1 MNLKEIMVLVDGQDK
16 THEVRVIQH
25 DAKSNKML
33 ISYFKGEK
41 VYPYSCS
48 RVQKLENPKVIEL
61 NECVAFVDGM
71 PVFEPQAILDFG
83 ARIRII
89 GYRGIAETVL
99 PSAFCLVENS
109 ACNNDAASILNYL
122 KDISQYTSK
131 AKEENA
137 FLKREMDKLTFVHPE
152 SVLSCYL
159 NRLPIQERTPEMDG
173 VIFPFRFNLSQKKA
187 LENALAHSVSVIE
200 GPPGTGKT
208 QTILNI
214 IANLIAV
221 QKKSVGVVS
230 NNNEAVKNVIEKL
243 SKGGYGFLTAML
255 GKSENQDAFFADM
268 PASQVKEWDCEEE
281 KKALMEQL
289 ASMNVKL
296 DHLLQADRKRAQL
309 KQELLG
315 WRLEQEHFEIYY
327 DRQAVEEIAKLP
339 LLKANPD
346 QIISFLAETT
356 LAQERQQSDKIFY
369 KLKLLIKYGIWN
381 QKVLRQHETSVLL
394 GLQKAF
400 YKKQISK
407 LEKEIID
414 YNHQLEGACFED
426 LLKDHQQLS
435 EKFFR
440 KCLNESHGKMAA
452 PNFSKKNFKF
462 RFQEFIKTFPII
474 LSTTHAL
481 RLSIPQNYLLDYVII
496 DEASQ
501 VDLITGVLALSCCR
515 NVIIVGDTKQLPQIT
530 NDKIKTKLKTEAAT
544 PIYDYFA
551 HSILS
556 SAINLYGD
564 QLPRE
569 ILREHYRCHP
579 RIIEF
584 CNQKYYD
591 GELIPFTETSLSEH
605 PLVLYRTV
613 EGNHMRQVTQG
624 NQKGIYNQRELD
636 VIIQEVLTA
645 PEFAMDQ
652 GSIGIVTPYRKQADE
667 AGRIISGGV
676 QSDTVHKYQGR
687 EKDTMIMSTVLS
699 GTRGEYSLNF
709 VDDPQMINVA
719 VSRAIRQF
727 ILVTDHDLFYKK
739 GKDIGDLI
747 RYIQYSTLDE
757 NVIESQVVSI
767 FDLLYQKYS
776 SKLLRLKAKMKSSA
790 PYQSEEALRVLLE
803 DILSKEEFHRFSY
816 TQQVLLRNL
825 LHDTGLLTPDELR
838 YVNNRASLDFVV
850 FYKQDKTCVLVIEV
864 DGFAFH
870 ENKPDQFIRD
880 ELKDNILKKYGIRVL
895 RLPTNGSGEDEKI
908 RNALRDCIA

>member
-1 MNLKEIMVLVDGQDK
+1 MDLKETMVLVDGQDK
-16 THEVRVIQH
+16 TDEIRFIQH
-25 DAKSNKML
+25 DAKNNKML
-33 ISYFKGEK
+33 ISYFKGNK

-48 RVQKLENPKVIEL
+48 RVQKFENPKEIKL
-61 NECVAFVDGM
+61 NGCIAYADGM
-71 PVFEPQAILDFG
+71 PIFEPQAILDFG
-83 ARIRII
+83 KRIRII
-89 GYRGIAETVL
+89 GYRGIAKTVL
-99 PSAFCLVENS
+99 PSAFSLIENS
-109 ACNNDAASILNYL
+109 AGNNDAESILKYL
-122 KDISQYTSK
+122 RDISQYTSEK
-131 AKEENA
+131 KEESA
-137 FLKREMDKLTFVHPE
+137 FLKREMDNLTFVHPE
-152 SVLSCYL
+152 SVLGSYL

-187 LENALAHSVSVIE
+187 LENALTHSVSVIE

-221 QKKSVGVVS
+221 QEKSVGIVS

-243 SKGGYGFLTAML
+243 SKGGYGFLTALL
-255 GKSENQDAFFADM
+255 GKSDNQDSFFADM
-268 PASQVKEWDCEEE
+268 PAAHVEGWDCEEE
-281 KKALMEQL
+281 KKTLIEQL
-289 ASMNVKL
+289 ASINAKL
-296 DHLLQADRKRAQL
+296 NHLLQIDRKRAQL
-309 KQELLG
+309 KQELLA
-315 WRLEQEHFEIYY
+315 WKLEQEHFEIYY
-327 DRQAVEEIAKLP
+327 DRQAVEEIGKLP
-339 LLKANPD
+339 LLKANPN

-356 LAQERQQSDKIFY
+356 LAKERQQSDKLFY

-381 QKVLRQHETSVLL
+381 QKVLRQHEISVLL
-394 GLQKAF
+394 GLQKEF
-400 YKKQISK
+400 YKKKISS
-407 LEKEIID
+407 LEKEISA
-414 YNHQLEGACFED
+414 YNHQLEGACFEN

-440 KCLNESHGKMAA
+440 KCLNESYGEME
-452 PNFSKKNFKF
+452 PRNFSKKNFKV
-462 RFQEFIKTFPII
+462 RFQEFIKTFPVI

-501 VDLITGVLALSCCR
+501 VDFITGVLALSCCR

-530 NDKIKTKLKTEAAT
+530 NGKIKTKLKTEAVN
-544 PIYDYFA
+544 PVYDYFA

-556 SAINLYGD
+556 SVINLYGN
-564 QLPRE
+564 QLPCE
-569 ILREHYRCHP
+569 VLREHYRCHP

-584 CNQKYYD
+584 CNQKYYN
-591 GELIPFTETSLSEH
+591 GELIPFTDPSLSEC
-605 PLVLYRTV
+605 PMMLYRTV
-613 EGNHMRQVTQG
+613 EGNHMRRVTQG
-624 NQKGIYNQRELD
+624 NKKGIYNQRELD
-636 VIIQEVLTA
+636 VIIHEILA
-645 PEFAMDQ
+645 EPEFATDQ
-652 GSIGIVTPYRKQADE
+652 ENIGIVTPYRKQADE
-667 AGRIISGGV
+667 ARRIISGGV

-699 GTRGEYSLNF
+699 GAKGEHNLDF
-709 VDDPQMINVA
+709 VDDHQMINVA

-767 FDLLYQKYS
+767 FDLLYRNYS

-790 PYQSEEALRVLLE
+790 PYKSEEALRVLLE
-803 DILSKEEFHRFSY
+803 DILSKEEFHRFAY
-816 TQQVLLRNL
+816 AQQVLLRNL
-825 LHDTGLLTPDELR
+825 LNDTVLLTPDELI

-870 ENKPDQFIRD
+870 ENNPDQLIKD
-880 ELKDNILKKYGIRVL
+880 KLKDNILRKYGIRVL

-908 RNALRDCIA
+908 RNALINYMA

>member
-1 MNLKEIMVLVDGQDK
+1 MDLKETMVLVDGQDK
-16 THEVRVIQH
+16 TDEIRLIQH

-33 ISYFKGEK
+33 IDYFKGNK
-41 VYPYSCS
+41 IYSYSCS
-48 RVQKLENPKVIEL
+48 RVQKLENPKVIAL
-61 NECVAFVDGM
+61 NGCVAYVDGM
-71 PVFEPQAILDFG
+71 PVFEPQTILDFG
-83 ARIRII
+83 ERIRII
-89 GYRGIAETVL
+89 GYRGIAKTVL
-99 PSAFCLVENS
+99 PSTFRLVKNGVG
-109 ACNNDAASILNYL
+109 NNCAQSILDYL
-122 KDISQYTSK
+122 KDISQYTSEK
-131 AKEENA
+131 KEENA
-137 FLKREMDKLTFVHPE
+137 FLKGEMDKLTFVHPE
-152 SVLSCYL
+152 SVLGSYL
-159 NRLPIQERTPEMDG
+159 NRLPIQKRVPEMDG
-173 VIFPFRFNLSQKKA
+173 IIFPFRFNLSQKKA
-187 LENALAHSVSVIE
+187 LESALTHSVSVIE

-221 QKKSVGVVS
+221 QGKSVGVVS

-243 SKGGYGFLTAML
+243 SKGGYGFLTALL
-255 GKSENQDAFFADM
+255 GKSDNQDAFFADM
-268 PASQVKEWDCEEE
+268 PTAQVEGWDCEEE
-281 KKALMEQL
+281 KETLIEQL

-296 DHLLQADRKRAQL
+296 NRLLQADRKRAQL
-309 KQELLG
+309 KQELLA
-315 WRLEQEHFEIYY
+315 WKLEQEHFEIYY
-327 DRQAVEEIAKLP
+327 ARQAVEEIEKLP

-356 LAQERQQSDKIFY
+356 LAKERQESNKIFY
-369 KLKLLIKYGIWN
+369 KLKLLVKYGLWN
-381 QKVLRQHETSVLL
+381 QKVLQQHEISVLL
-394 GLQKAF
+394 GLQKEF
-400 YKKQISK
+400 YKKKISS
-407 LEKEIID
+407 LEAEITAYD
-414 YNHQLEGACFED
+414 HQLEGACFDE

-440 KCLNESHGKMAA
+440 KCLNESHGNLV
-452 PNFSKKNFKF
+452 PLNFSKKNFKVC
-462 RFQEFIKTFPII
+462 FQEFIKTFPVI

-515 NVIIVGDTKQLPQIT
+515 NVIIVGDTKQLSQIT
-530 NDKIKTKLKTEAAT
+530 NDKIKAKLKTKT
-544 PIYDYFA
+544 VDPVYDYFA
-551 HSILS
+551 NSILS
-556 SAINLYGD
+556 SVINLYGD

-591 GELIPFTETSLSEH
+591 GKLIPFTEPSLSVC
-605 PLVLYRTV
+605 PLMLYRTV
-613 EGNHMRQVTQG
+613 EGSHMRQVTQG
-624 NQKGIYNQRELD
+624 DRKGIYNQRELD
-636 VIIQEVLTA
+636 VIIQEVLAA
-645 PEFAMDQ
+645 PELAKDRAN
-652 GSIGIVTPYRKQADE
+652 IGIVTPYRKQADE
-667 AGRIISGGV
+667 AGRIISGGA

-699 GTRGEYSLNF
+699 GPGGEYKLKF
-709 VDDPQMINVA
+709 VDNPQMINVA

-767 FDLLYQKYS
+767 FDLLYRNYS
-776 SKLLRLKAKMKSSA
+776 SKLLRLKAKMRSSA
-790 PYQSEEALRVLLE
+790 PYKSEEALRVLLE
-803 DILSKEEFHRFSY
+803 DILCKEEFHRFAY
-816 TQQVLLRNL
+816 AQQVLLRNL
-825 LHDTGLLTPDELR
+825 LNDTVLLTPEELS

-850 FYKQDKTCVLVIEV
+850 FYKQDKACVLVIEV

-870 ENKPDQFIRD
+870 ENKPDQLARD
-880 ELKDNILKKYGIRVL
+880 ERKDNILRKYGIRVL

-908 RNALRDCIA
+908 QKVLRDCMV

>member
-1 MNLKEIMVLVDGQDK
+1 
-16 THEVRVIQH
+16 
-25 DAKSNKML
+25 
-33 ISYFKGEK
+33 
-41 VYPYSCS
+41 
-48 RVQKLENPKVIEL
+48 
-61 NECVAFVDGM
+61 
-71 PVFEPQAILDFG
+71 
-83 ARIRII
+83 
-89 GYRGIAETVL
+89 
-99 PSAFCLVENS
+99 
-109 ACNNDAASILNYL
+109 
-122 KDISQYTSK
+122 
-131 AKEENA
+131 
-137 FLKREMDKLTFVHPE
+137 
-152 SVLSCYL
+152 
-159 NRLPIQERTPEMDG
+159 MDG
-173 VIFPFRFNLSQKKA
+173 IIFPFRFNLSQKKA
-187 LENALAHSVSVIE
+187 LENALTYSISVIE

-221 QKKSVGVVS
+221 QGKSVGVVS

-255 GKSENQDAFFADM
+255 GKSENQDDFFADM
-268 PASQVKEWDCEEE
+268 PVAQVERWDCEEDKE
-281 KKALMEQL
+281 TLIRQL

-296 DHLLQADRKRAQL
+296 NYLLRADRKRAQL
-309 KQELLG
+309 KQELLA
-315 WRLEQEHFEIYY
+315 WKLEQEHFEIYY
-327 DRQAVEEIAKLP
+327 DRQAVEEIVKLP

-346 QIISFLAETT
+346 RIISFLAETA
-356 LAQERQQSDKIFY
+356 LAKEQQQSDQLFY

-381 QKVLRQHETSVLL
+381 QKMLRQHEVSILL
-394 GLQKAF
+394 RLQKEF
-400 YKKQISK
+400 YKKQIIR
-407 LEKEIID
+407 LEKEITN
-414 YNHQLEGACFED
+414 YNHQLEGACFEE
-426 LLKDHQQLS
+426 LMNDHQQLS

-440 KCLNESHGKMAA
+440 KCLNESHGEMEP
-452 PNFSKKNFKF
+452 PNFSKKNFKVH
-462 RFQEFIKTFPII
+462 FQEFIKTFPVI

-530 NDKIKTKLKTEAAT
+530 NNKIKTKLKMEVVD
-544 PIYDYFA
+544 PIYDYFT

-556 SAINLYGD
+556 SAISLYRD

-591 GELIPFTETSLSEH
+591 GELIPFTEPSLSEC
-605 PLVLYRTV
+605 PLMLYRTA

-624 NQKGIYNQRELD
+624 NKKGIYNQRELD
-636 VIIQEVLTA
+636 VIVQEVLAA
-645 PEFAMDQ
+645 PEVAMDR
-652 GSIGIVTPYRKQADE
+652 GNIGIVTPYRKQADE
-667 AGRIISGGV
+667 AGRMISGGA

-687 EKDTMIMSTVLS
+687 EKYTMIMSTVLS
-699 GTRGEYSLNF
+699 GTRGEYSLDF

-747 RYIQYSTLDE
+747 RYIQYSTLDK
-757 NVIESQVVSI
+757 NVIDSQIVSI
-767 FDLLYQKYS
+767 FDLLYRNYS

-790 PYQSEEALRVLLE
+790 PYKSEEALRVLLE
-803 DILSKEEFHRFSY
+803 DILSKEEFNRFAY
-816 TQQVLLRNL
+816 AQQVLLRNL
-825 LHDTGLLTPDELR
+825 LHDTGLLTPEELQ

-870 ENKPDQFIRD
+870 ENKPDQLTRD
-880 ELKDNILKKYGIRVL
+880 ELKDNILRKYRIRVL

-908 RNALRDCIA
+908 RNALRNCTV